1 MATHALSQVL
11 QRSKLELLDGA
22 FGSSKRGR
30 HVANT
35 LLLDEAQ
42 LDHPTLHIGQP
53 LDLLVQRD
61 PTIDVLELSC
71 IGQLRRRVVR
81 VPVALAPVIRQRVR
95 GDPEQ
100 PDRQRHST
108 PLETRDRSQCLL
120 EHLRRD
126 VLSRGPVPGSATDE
140 GIDSVDVPLVDLN
153 KSSRIGLRR
162 LCLSRPLLVS
172 RRAVRIDPSHRGR
185 AVSTSSYVAN

>member
-1 MATHALSQVL
+1 MLFRRFSSARSWSCLTAPSDRPSAAATSRILFSSTK
-11 QRSKLELLDGA
+11 RSWITRRCTSGSRSICWYNA
-22 FGSSKRGR
+22 IRRSMSSSSRVSGSSGGGSYASR
-30 HVANT
+30 
-35 LLLDEAQ
+35 
-42 LDHPTLHIGQP
+42 
-53 LDLLVQRD
+53 
-61 PTIDVLELSC
+61 
-71 IGQLRRRVVR
+71 LRS
-81 VPVALAPVIRQRVR
+81 APVIRQRVR

-108 PLETRDRSQCLL
+108 PLETRNRSQCLL